1 MDFIMVGQKGLK
13 SVQVCRVWP
22 ISVSGNEFTFL
33 NLI

>member
-1 MDFIMVGQKGLK
+1 MGFIMVGRERLK
-13 SVQVCRVWP
+13 CFQGCRVAL